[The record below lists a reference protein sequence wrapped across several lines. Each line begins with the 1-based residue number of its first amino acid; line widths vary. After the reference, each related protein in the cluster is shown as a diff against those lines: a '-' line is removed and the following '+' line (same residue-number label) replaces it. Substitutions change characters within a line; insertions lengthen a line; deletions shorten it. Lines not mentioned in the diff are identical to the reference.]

1 MGRAIRLRS
10 KRLGEKLRHI
20 RVVELDYSQVEMAKA
35 LGFPTIHPT
44 NISGFETGKREPPYP
59 VLLKYARLVGIST
72 DILIDDDLKIRPN
85 WRKPRK

>member
-1 MGRAIRLRS
+1 MGRAVRLRS

-59 VLLKYARLVGIST
+59 VLLRYAKLVGIST
-72 DILIDDDLKIRPN
+72 DVLIDDDIKIRPN
-85 WRKPRK
+85 WRTSRK

>member
-1 MGRAIRLRS
+1 MGRAVRLRS

-59 VLLKYARLVGIST
+59 VLLRYAKLVGIST

-85 WRKPRK
+85 WKDKRR

>member
-1 MGRAIRLRS
+1 MGRAVRLRS

-44 NISGFETGKREPPYP
+44 NISGFETSKREPPYP

-72 DILIDDDLKIRPN
+72 DILIDDKIEIRPN
-85 WRKPRK
+85 RSKR

>member
-1 MGRAIRLRS
+1 MGRAKRLRP
-10 KRLGEKLRHI
+10 KHLGKKLKQI
-20 RVVELDYSQVEMAKA
+20 REILELSQVGMAEA

-72 DILIDDDLKIRPN
+72 DILIDDKLEIHLKR
-85 WRKPRK
+85 